1 MVGHPTIRNTGLSC
15 QINSKIDAAAAQ
27 RLTMLAERKPHARLS
42 PTNIK
47 TAHHV
52 LFSDESSNSE
62 LKYIRK
68 VNTERWIMRLPD
80 PIRI

>member
-1 MVGHPTIRNTGLSC
+1 
-15 QINSKIDAAAAQ
+15 
-27 RLTMLAERKPHARLS
+27 MLAERKPHAHLS

-68 VNTERWIMRLPD
+68 VNTKRWIMRLPD